1 MSDKKSDKP
10 DLLWQGFLGLW
21 VLDPDS
27 CQYEQGDPPRAGSY
41 RIEETPDGRLT
52 FHMEWVDAAGEEHK
66 ASFTGTPNGE
76 PEPFAGG
83 ELADAMSVTPVSA
96 RELNSAAYYKGQ
108 ERMIASRQ
116 LDDTGG
122 AMRLIQAVLLPDG
135 AKPTN
140 VSIYVRAQ

>member
-1 MSDKKSDKP
+1 MFNKS

-27 CQYEQGDPPRAGSY
+27 CQYEQGDPPRSGSY
-41 RIEETPDGRLT
+41 RIEETPDGRLA
-52 FHMEWVDAAGEEHK
+52 FHMEWVDAEGEAHK
-66 ASFTGTPNGE
+66 ASFTGKPDGR

-96 RELNSAAYYKGQ
+96 RELNSAAYMKGR
-108 ERMIASRQ
+108 ELMIASRQ

-135 AKPTN
+135 TKPTN
-140 VSIYVRAQ
+140 ISIYVRAQ

>member
-1 MSDKKSDKP
+1 MSDKS

-21 VLDPDS
+21 VLDPES
-27 CQYEQGDPPRAGSY
+27 CQYEQGDPPRSGSY
-41 RIEETPDGRLT
+41 RIEETPDGRLA
-52 FHMEWVDAAGEEHK
+52 FHMEWVDAEGEAHK
-66 ASFTGTPNGE
+66 ASFTGRPDGE

-96 RELNSAAYYKGQ
+96 RELNSAAYMKGR
-108 ERMIASRQ
+108 ELMVASRQ

-135 AKPTN
+135 TKPTN
-140 VSIYVRAQ
+140 ISIYVRAQ